1 MIYLLQYSADLTMKL
16 GELTGT
22 FTNIDLVNLP
32 AEKLA
37 TLIIADR
44 LVSAGPYIIVSPAG

>member
-1 MIYLLQYSADLTMKL
+1 MKL

-44 LVSAGPYIIVSPAG
+44 PVSAGPYVTLNCQVRSLVYNGMCH